1 MSQPST
7 DRTRV
12 RRIPD
17 RARYDKSDVLAILRE
32 GLVAHVALVDP
43 ERGPV
48 VLPMVYGVDEVHLYL
63 HGSPASRLVRQL
75 MSGADCCVEVTLLDE
90 LVIAR
95 SVFHHSMNYRSAMV
109 HGQPENLEDHAAKNA
124 ALKVIVEHVVPGQWG
139 LARVPSPAELDQTAV
154 VRLPL
159 TEAVAKVRTGDPVD
173 EPEDTGL
180 PIWAGRLLRETR
192 WSAPIDAEDL
202 GPGLSAPEH
211 LRSYGR

>member
-1 MSQPST
+1 MGGMSQPPT

-17 RARYDKSDVLAILRE
+17 RARYDKADVLAILRE

-48 VLPMVYGVDEVHLYL
+48 VLPMVYGVDDEYLYL

-109 HGQPENLEDHAAKNA
+109 HGRAENLEDHAAKDA
-124 ALKVIVEHVVPGQWG
+124 AL
-139 LARVPSPAELDQTAV
+139 
-154 VRLPL
+154 
-159 TEAVAKVRTGDPVD
+159 
-173 EPEDTGL
+173 
-180 PIWAGRLLRETR
+180 
-192 WSAPIDAEDL
+192 
-202 GPGLSAPEH
+202 
-211 LRSYGR
+211 